1 MNLPCIDIPKSVVGR
16 IVGQSVITD
25 STLKKVASI
34 KVRINFHKSL
44 FNDLQFQPISNGP
57 TNELKRIMFDPELL
71 DEEAKSKILN
81 AIEKVTDLKLEFTS
95 TEVELKYEDWDIK
108 RSLKAVLPKEIEF
121 SGYSHVGHIAH
132 LNLREEL
139 YPYKNVIGQLLV
151 DKVSWVK

>member
-1 MNLPCIDIPKSVVGR
+1 
-16 IVGQSVITD
+16 
-25 STLKKVASI
+25 
-34 KVRINFHKSL
+34 
-44 FNDLQFQPISNGP
+44 
-57 TNELKRIMFDPELL
+57 MFDPELL
-71 DEEAKSKILN
+71 DEKAKSEILT
-81 AIEKVTDLKLEFTS
+81 AIEKVTGLKLDFNS

-108 RSLKAVLPKEIEF
+108 RCLKAVLPKEVEF